1 MPEAVF
7 STPDTAGGDGMDELK
22 TLLAEAIKHKPTR
35 VSLKIVV
42 GKNWEDSKSVVAVN
56 DAEVPF
62 NKPISFTQFGEAV
75 KEAFREAYGD
85 LKVVPISFRE
95 ELLVNDQVM
104 LRYVP
109 TGSMG
114 IFDIY
119 VVYKD

>member
-1 MPEAVF
+1 MEGSLEA
-7 STPDTAGGDGMDELK
+7 
-22 TLLAEAIKHKPTR
+22 LLAEAIKDKPTR

-42 GKNWEDSKSVVAVN
+42 GENWEDSKSVVSVN
-56 DAEVPF
+56 DAETRF

-95 ELLVNDQVM
+95 ELLVNDHVM

-114 IFDIY
+114 VFDIY